1 MWQRCDEWRAAERL
15 WAEQEWT
22 EGCHLHWHSRV
33 VPEFQSRAY
42 SVVLSEHGRNWK
54 TSQLTLKSEVDLQLL
69 KLYRISAHFCYP
81 ESDYKIAY
89 FGRTL
94 DRRSISSSLHYLHTT
109 FLHFAAIGALLELH
123 VFSQE
128 GTKFS
133 KKVKCIHLEK
143 PAELS
148 WVAGALLTLY

>member
-1 MWQRCDEWRAAERL
+1 MWQRRDEWKAAERV

-22 EGCHLHWHSRV
+22 EGYHLQRCSRV
-33 VPEFQSRAY
+33 VLVFQSRAY
-42 SVVLSEHGRNWK
+42 SVVLSEHGHNWK

-89 FGRTL
+89 FGLTL

-109 FLHFAAIGALLELH
+109 FLHFEAIGALLELL
-123 VFSQE
+123 VLSQE
-128 GTKFS
+128 EMKVS
-133 KKVKCIHLEK
+133 KKVKCIHSEK

-148 WVAGALLTLY
+148 WVAGALLTFH